1 MSIPRSLVE
10 AVREHRVVPFV
21 GAGVSVGVKRDLFP
35 AWTRLLE
42 NIAHYMKEE
51 GIDAKEV
58 ARVNGLVMAGELVLA
73 AETAL
78 RALGPYVFHRF
89 LRENYRRQRPP
100 DANLDVVRAL
110 WALQPPLVITTN
122 YDSALRWGGPAEVQM
137 VANDQH
143 EELVL
148 LAEATSDWPWIW
160 HLHGTIERM
169 ATVILAGRDYK
180 RLYEKDERNRVANY
194 ERALFEL
201 QKTLASRSL
210 LYVGFGLTDPYVLE
224 QIAHVLELT
233 RGSLAPSYALMKQ
246 GQGNRGDLWEN
257 YNVRL
262 IEYAEHDMLAGLLN
276 DIAGQAF
283 GAPVASPAPVPAA
296 SPATERAGVLEV
308 GSAAERAGVLEVR
321 SAGGPAAGREAGSEA
336 VPRSMDG
343 DSPVPGGRDDD
354 SPIRR
359 APPAARPAAPPP
371 QPLEIEAVTR
381 RSLDGKRPASGQPD
395 SPPEPDPGPPPTA
408 KPGAGNDLLPMGTSM
423 GGGSKPKAN
432 QQKSPAAQ
440 PLPASAPVVA
450 QKPII
455 ERSHLVAEL
464 GRELL
469 RGCRLLLLAPQ
480 GGGARRL
487 TGQIAAAHFG
497 TSVTWLEPPK
507 VPDCTEA
514 QYCGFLAHDDTVDD
528 FFALMR
534 WLEAQAAGGE
544 HLVVLRH
551 DGGPLHHL
559 ARLGELLRTLTDGST
574 RRGGRIRV
582 LVAGEAALAQLRHQ
596 ALETSLF
603 SDAPVRHVPPFTVGE
618 VAQVLDRAGLG
629 GARWGRDVWQATGGL
644 PALVVE
650 AIAGKEALDAAS
662 VTARLARST
671 AVRGRLIRRL
681 LDDDREQM
689 PAERHA
695 RTVLRAMLEAGPG
708 ATLVRE
714 LRAIEDELGYAETRL
729 FYDGLVIADAQGRTV
744 FRCEAVRRAAAE
756 LLAADASAP

>member
-1 MSIPRSLVE
+1 MSIPSSLVE
-10 AVREHRVVPFV
+10 AVRKHRVVPFV
-21 GAGVSVGVKRDLFP
+21 GAGVSVGVKQGLFP
-35 AWTRLLE
+35 AWTPLLE
-42 NIAHYMKEE
+42 NIARYMKGE
-51 GIDAKEV
+51 GIDAREV

-122 YDSALRWGGPAEVQM
+122 YDSALRWGGPSEVQM

-201 QKTLASRSL
+201 QKTLTSKSL

-233 RGSLAPSYALMKQ
+233 RGSVAPSYALMKQ

-262 IEYAEHDMLAGLLN
+262 IEYAEHDMLAGVL
-276 DIAGQAF
+276 DEIARQAF
-283 GAPVASPAPVPAA
+283 GAPAASPAAVPAA
-296 SPATERAGVLEV
+296 SPATERAAV
-308 GSAAERAGVLEVR
+308 
-321 SAGGPAAGREAGSEA
+321 SEA
-336 VPRSMDG
+336 VSRS
-343 DSPVPGGRDDD
+343 VDDD
-354 SPIRR
+354 RPIRR
-359 APPAARPAAPPP
+359 AAQGEADESPVRHPVPAAKPAAPPP
-371 QPLEIEAVTR
+371 KPTPRDLALPSELALSFE
-381 RSLDGKRPASGQPD
+381 PAP
-395 SPPEPDPGPPPTA
+395 PPEPPATA
-408 KPGAGNDLLPMGTSM
+408 NPAFGTDLLPTGAAM
-423 GGGSKPKAN
+423 GGAKPRTN
-432 QQKSPAAQ
+432 QKPSPAPQ
-440 PLPASAPVVA
+440 PAAATAPVSAVAPVSAPAPAPVVA

-455 ERSHLVAEL
+455 ERSQLVAEL

-487 TGQIAAAHFG
+487 AGQIAAAHFG
-497 TSVTWLEPPK
+497 TCVTWLEPPK

-514 QYCGFLAHDDTVDD
+514 QYCGFLADDDTVDD
-528 FFALMR
+528 FFKLMR
-534 WLEAQAAGGE
+534 WLEAQVADSE

-559 ARLGELLRTLTDGST
+559 GRLGELLRTLTDESR

-582 LVAGEAALAQLRHQ
+582 LVAGEAAVAQLRYQ

-603 SDAPVRHVPPFTVGE
+603 SDAPVRHVPAFTVDE
-618 VAQVLDRAGLG
+618 VVQVLDRAGLD
-629 GARWGRDVWQATGGL
+629 GARRGRDVWQATGGL

-650 AIAGKEALDAAS
+650 AIAGTEALDAAA

-671 AVRGRLIRRL
+671 AVRGRLRRRL
-681 LDDDREQM
+681 LDDDRDQT
-689 PAERHA
+689 PADRHA
-695 RTVLRAMLEAGPG
+695 RTVLKAMLEARAGARPG
-708 ATLVRE
+708 ATAVRE
-714 LRAIEDELGYAETRL
+714 LGAIEDELGYAEVRL
-729 FYDGLVIADAQGRTV
+729 FYDGLVISDEQGRTA

-756 LLAADASAP
+756 LLAVDARPA

>member
-1 MSIPRSLVE
+1 VSIPRSLVE
-10 AVREHRVVPFV
+10 AVRERRVVPFV
-21 GAGVSVGVKRDLFP
+21 GAGVSVGVKQGLFP
-35 AWTRLLE
+35 AWTHLLQ
-42 NIAHYMKEE
+42 NIAGYMAEE
-51 GIDAKEV
+51 GIDARDVE
-58 ARVNGLVMAGELVLA
+58 RVRALVMAGELVLA

-89 LRENYRRQRPP
+89 LRTNYRRQRPP

-110 WALQPPLVITTN
+110 WTLQPPLVITTN
-122 YDSALRWGGPAEVQM
+122 YDSVLRWGGPAEVQV

-180 RLYEKDERNRVANY
+180 RLYEKDERNRVASY

-201 QKTLASRSL
+201 QKTLASKSL
-210 LYVGFGLTDPYVLE
+210 LYIGFGLTDPYVLE

-233 RGSLAPSYALMKQ
+233 RGSVAPSYALMKQ

-262 IEYAEHDMLAGLLN
+262 IEYAEHDMLAGLLG
-276 DIAGQAF
+276 DIARQAF
-283 GAPVASPAPVPAA
+283 GAPAA
-296 SPATERAGVLEV
+296 SPAVSPAVSPAAAKEV
-308 GSAAERAGVLEVR
+308 VSRSIDGAPTRRAAEGTAVSGGMDDDRAITR
-321 SAGGPAAGREAGSEA
+321 A
-336 VPRSMDG
+336 VP
-343 DSPVPGGRDDD
+343 V
-354 SPIRR
+354 
-359 APPAARPAAPPP
+359 ARPAAPPP
-371 QPLEIEAVTR
+371 PLERAER
-381 RSLDGKRPASGQPD
+381 EPAGLALPF
-395 SPPEPDPGPPPTA
+395 EPDPTPEPPPAA
-408 KPGAGNDLLPMGTSM
+408 KPALGTDLLPMGTSM
-423 GGGSKPKAN
+423 GGQGQAKPKAT
-432 QQKSPAAQ
+432 QQGSPAPPQRQSPAPQ
-440 PLPASAPVVA
+440 PAPATASAPAVVA

-455 ERSHLVAEL
+455 ERAHLVAEL

-469 RGCRLLLLAPQ
+469 RGCRLLLLAPH

-487 TGQIAAAHFG
+487 ALQIAAAHFG
-497 TSVTWLEPPK
+497 TCVTWLEPPK

-534 WLEAQAAGGE
+534 WLEAQVAGGE

-551 DGGPLHHL
+551 DGGALQHL
-559 ARLGELLRTLTDGST
+559 GRLGELLRTLIDESR
-574 RRGGRIRV
+574 RRGGRVRV
-582 LVAGEAALAQLRHQ
+582 LMAGEAAVARLRYQ

-603 SDAPVRHVPPFTVGE
+603 SDAPVRHVPPFTADE
-618 VAQVLDRAGLG
+618 VVQVLDRARLD

-650 AIAGKEALDAAS
+650 AIAGDEALDAAA

-671 AVRGRLIRRL
+671 AVRGRLRRRL

-689 PAERHA
+689 PADRHA
-695 RTVLRAMLEAGPG
+695 RTVLRAMLEASAEDRP
-708 ATLVRE
+708 VRE
-714 LRAIEDELGYAETRL
+714 LRAIEDELGYAEMRL

-756 LLAADASAP
+756 LLAVDAGPG

>member
-21 GAGVSVGVKRDLFP
+21 GAGVSVGVKQGLFP
-35 AWTRLLE
+35 AWTPLLE
-42 NIAHYMKEE
+42 NIARYMKEE
-51 GIDAKEV
+51 GIDAREV
-58 ARVNGLVMAGELVLA
+58 ARVNGLVVAGEFVLA

-110 WALQPPLVITTN
+110 WTLQPPLVITTN
-122 YDSALRWGGPAEVQM
+122 YDSALRWGGPSEVQM

-201 QKTLASRSL
+201 QKTLASKSL

-233 RGSLAPSYALMKQ
+233 RGSVAPSYALMKQ

-262 IEYAEHDMLAGLLN
+262 IEYPEHDMLAGVL
-276 DIAGQAF
+276 DEIARQAF
-283 GAPVASPAPVPAA
+283 GAPAA
-296 SPATERAGVLEV
+296 SPVTA
-308 GSAAERAGVLEVR
+308 
-321 SAGGPAAGREAGSEA
+321 PA
-336 VPRSMDG
+336 
-343 DSPVPGGRDDD
+343 
-354 SPIRR
+354 
-359 APPAARPAAPPP
+359 APPAAAS
-371 QPLEIEAVTR
+371 EAVTR
-381 RSLDGKRPASGQPD
+381 SIDDAAPVIDAVPAAGAAAPAPGVAPAEQVFTRNLSYDANVGPTGGKPMGGEGGAKPKSNQRQPPATQPQPAPSPVLKPASKPAPALE
-395 SPPEPDPGPPPTA
+395 PPLEPPTA
-408 KPGAGNDLLPMGTSM
+408 SAP
-423 GGGSKPKAN
+423 
-432 QQKSPAAQ
+432 PALTASAS
-440 PLPASAPVVA
+440 ASAPVVA

-464 GRELL
+464 GGELL
-469 RGCRLLLLAPQ
+469 RNRRLLLLAPQ
-480 GGGARRL
+480 GGGARQL
-487 TGQIAAAHFG
+487 AGQIAEAHFG
-497 TSVTWLEPPK
+497 TCVTPLEPPK

-514 QYCGFLAHDDTVDD
+514 QYCGFLARKDTVDD
-528 FFALMR
+528 FFKLMR
-534 WLEAQAAGGE
+534 WLEAKVADSE

-559 ARLGELLRTLTDGST
+559 SRLGDLLHTLTDDSR

-582 LVAGEAALAQLRHQ
+582 LVAGEAAVAQLRYQ
-596 ALETSLF
+596 APETSLF
-603 SDAPVRHVPPFTVGE
+603 SDAPVRHVPAFTLDE
-618 VAQVLDRAGLG
+618 VVQVLDRAGLD
-629 GARWGRDVWQATGGL
+629 GARWGRDVWQATSGL

-650 AIAGKEALDAAS
+650 AIAGKEALDAAA

-671 AVRGRLIRRL
+671 AVRGRLGRRL
-681 LDDDREQM
+681 LDDDRDQM

-695 RTVLRAMLEAGPG
+695 RTVLRAMLGARPG
-708 ATLVRE
+708 TTAVRE
-714 LRAIEDELGYAETRL
+714 LGAIEDELGYAEMRL
-729 FYDGLVIADAQGRTV
+729 FYDGLVISDEQGRTA

-756 LLAADASAP
+756 LLAVDARPA